1 MKWWVQPKR
10 SELVSAIV
18 DGLKDFEYL
27 DRNHNYGGMAEVKKI
42 AVLGAGIMGAGIAQV
57 AAQAGYAVIL
67 RDLQMS
73 LVKDGLQT
81 IEDNLDRLQNK
92 GRLEQADKLAILQ
105 RIHGT
110 IDLAELN
117 DVDLVIEAVVENM
130 AVKRQIFAELDNIC
144 PNHTILATNTSS
156 LSITEIA
163 AATNRQDKVMG
174 MHFLNPVPSVKLVEL
189 IRGMETS
196 DLTVEQACAFIKQIG
211 KEHVLINRES
221 PGFIVNR
228 ILVPYINEAIWL
240 YGEGIEKEVIDQ
252 AMILGA
258 GMTVGPLEMADMIG
272 LDTLYSVI
280 EAFYHE
286 FRDSKYRPHTILS
299 TMVRAGYYGKK
310 SGQGFYKY

>member
-1 MKWWVQPKR
+1 M
-10 SELVSAIV
+10 
-18 DGLKDFEYL
+18 
-27 DRNHNYGGMAEVKKI
+27 KKI

-57 AAQAGYAVIL
+57 AAQAGYSVIL
-67 RDLQMS
+67 RDLQIS

-81 IEDNLDRLQNK
+81 IENNLDRLIIK
-92 GRLEQADKLAILQ
+92 GKLEEAEKQVIIK

-144 PNHTILATNTSS
+144 PAHTILATNTSS

-163 AATNRQDKVMG
+163 ASTNREDRVLG
-174 MHFLNPVPSVKLVEL
+174 MHFFNPVPSMKLVEL

-196 DLTVEQACAFIKQIG
+196 DHTVDEARAFIQQIG
-211 KEHVLINRES
+211 KENVLINRES

-240 YGEGIEKEVIDQ
+240 YGEGIDKEVIDQ
-252 AMILGA
+252 AMMLGA
-258 GMTVGPLEMADMIG
+258 GMPLGPLEMADMIG

-280 EAFYHE
+280 EAFCHE

-310 SGQGFYKY
+310 TGQGFYKY

>member
-1 MKWWVQPKR
+1 M
-10 SELVSAIV
+10 E
-18 DGLKDFEYL
+18 GT
-27 DRNHNYGGMAEVKKI
+27 AEVEKI

-81 IEDNLDRLQNK
+81 IEDNLDCLIND
-92 GRLEQADKLAILQ
+92 GELEQAEKKKIIK
-105 RIHGT
+105 RIYGT

-117 DVDLVIEAVVENM
+117 DVDLVIEAVVENI

-144 PNHTILATNTSS
+144 PLHTILGTNTSS

-174 MHFLNPVPSVKLVEL
+174 MHFLYPVPSMKLVEL

-196 DLTVEQACAFIKQIG
+196 DHTVDEVRAFIQQIG
-211 KEHVLINRES
+211 KENVLINRES

-240 YGEGIEKEVIDQ
+240 YGEGIEKEIIDQ
-252 AMILGA
+252 AMIMGA
-258 GMTVGPLEMADMIG
+258 GMQQGPLEMADMIG

-280 EAFYHE
+280 EAFYNE